1 MILRLAKFLFD
12 TFTDKAGA
20 TRFSAATVSAV
31 VAGWFLFTPMIAFKA
46 FKAGQDHQNRLMWKD
61 HALIRDALQKAHIFV
76 PTLTDVDATDKS
88 EKQTDNENENDN

>member
-31 VAGWFLFTPMIAFKA
+31 VAGWFLFMPMIAFKA

-61 HALIRDALQKAHIFV
+61 HALIRDALQHADIFV
-76 PTLTDVDATDKS
+76 PTLTDVDDDDKKPKQN
-88 EKQTDNENENDN
+88 EKQNEN